1 MKQRVIS
8 AIVAL
13 VILAAALALFN
24 TYAFNVVVA
33 AIVLLATFELLHAE
47 GCAKD
52 RVLLGAACLY
62 AALIPLI
69 PLSQMENLFLPLSFC
84 YIVALFLILLR
95 HHEQISALQVSF
107 SFFISLLIPFSLT
120 VSLYLRDRLGAP
132 TALFYIL
139 MALSIAWFS
148 DTSAYFVGRACGR
161 HKLSPLISPKKT
173 MEGAAGGIVGGTVCT
188 LLMALFYQWA
198 AGTFFGITCEIRYGL
213 LALFLPLLSVAG
225 ILGDLSASVVK
236 RQTGMK
242 DYGNIMPGH
251 GGVVD
256 RFDSVFFTA
265 PCVFFIVRFITLFR
279 VL

>member
-1 MKQRVIS
+1 MIS

-13 VILAAALALFN
+13 VILGAALALFN
-24 TYAFNVVVA
+24 TYAFNIVVA
-33 AIVLLATFELLHAE
+33 AIVLLATFEFLHAE
-47 GCAKD
+47 GCEKD
-52 RVLLGAACLY
+52 HALTGAACLY

-69 PLSQMENLFLPLSFC
+69 PLRWVGSLFLPLSFL

-95 HHEQISALQVSF
+95 HHERISALQVSF
-107 SFFISLLIPFSLT
+107 SFFISLLIPLSLT
-120 VSLYLRDRLGAP
+120 VSLYLRDRLGPA

-148 DTSAYFVGRACGR
+148 DTSAYFVGRACGK

-173 MEGAAGGIVGGTVCT
+173 VEGAVGGIVGGTACT
-188 LLMALFYQWA
+188 LLMALCYQWA
-198 AGTFFGITCEIRYGL
+198 AGTFFGLTCEIRYGI
-213 LALFLPLLSVAG
+213 LALLLPLLSVAG
-225 ILGDLSASVVK
+225 ILGDLSASVIK

-265 PCVFFIVRFITLFR
+265 PCLFFIVRYITLFR